1 VSRPV
6 IANLTLR
13 IESIMKARFLLTALV
28 VAAVVGCDHTLTTTP
43 VDRIPSE
50 NEVVDASTARAALI
64 GAYDGLQSLSYYGRQ
79 FLILG
84 DLSSD
89 NARHRGTFQYL
100 HDVDLIQVKADNT
113 AITGVWGAIYDAL
126 ARANTVID
134 RVQKVSG
141 LTDTEKNEI
150 LGEAYFL
157 RALHL
162 HNAVKF
168 WGDVPMPLTPIASAD
183 DAGLVT
189 RAPKAQ
195 VYTQILVDLTKAEG
209 MITNAK
215 QTKQASLGAV
225 RSLRARVMLYQ
236 GNYQG
241 ALDATT
247 TVLAMGYSLEPV
259 FANLNTADGT
269 ATPEDIF
276 RLVFTP
282 QEYNEMGYYYL
293 RAGRREVAVTPGLNA
308 AFEPGDVRKA
318 ATVAPSGSEFQGVK
332 WPTTIGGEDIHVI
345 RLAEVI
351 LIRAESY
358 ARLNGPGQLALAV
371 AEYNKI
377 RVRAKL
383 APHVLG
389 VDVTTQT
396 DVLNAIDKERRLE
409 LALEGDRWPDLNRT
423 GRAAAV
429 MALTPDRTYQ
439 LLYPI
444 PAREVVVAPGLT
456 QNPGY

>member
-1 VSRPV
+1 MSRPA
-6 IANLTLR
+6 IANLTTR
-13 IESIMKARFLLTALV
+13 IESIMKPRFLLTAVALF
-28 VAAVVGCDHTLTTTP
+28 AAVSCDSALTTTP
-43 VDRIPSE
+43 VDRIPAE
-50 NEVVDASTARAALI
+50 NEIVDAGTARAALT
-64 GAYDGLQSLSYYGRQ
+64 GAYDGLQALSYYGRN
-79 FLILG
+79 FLVLG

-100 HDVDLIQVKADNT
+100 KDIDLYQTQADNT
-113 AITGVWGAIYDAL
+113 AISGVWGAIYDAL
-126 ARANTVID
+126 ARANTVLD
-134 RVQKVSG
+134 RVPSVQG

-162 HNAVKF
+162 HNLVKF
-168 WGDVPMPLTPIASAD
+168 WGDVPMPLAPITSAD
-183 DAGLVT
+183 EAALVT

-195 VYTQILVDLTKAEG
+195 VYTQILADLGKAET

-215 QTKQASLGAV
+215 QTPRASLGAV
-225 RSLRARVMLYQ
+225 RSLRARVMLYMA
-236 GNYQG
+236 NYQG

-247 TVLAMGYSLEPV
+247 AVLGMGYSLEPT
-259 FANLNTADGT
+259 FRNLNTADGT

-276 RLVFTP
+276 RVTFTP

-293 RAGRREVAVTPGLNA
+293 RAGRREVAVTPNLNA
-308 AFEPGDVRKA
+308 AFEVGDVRKA
-318 ATVAPSGSEFQGVK
+318 ATDSASGSEFQGMK

-345 RLAEVI
+345 RFAEVI
-351 LIRAESY
+351 LIRAEAY
-358 ARLNGPGQLALAV
+358 ARLNGAGQLGLAV

-389 VDVTTQT
+389 IDVTTQT

-429 MALTPDRTYQ
+429 MGLTPGQTFQ

-444 PAREVVVAPGLT
+444 PQRERVVAPALT

>member
-1 VSRPV
+1 
-6 IANLTLR
+6 
-13 IESIMKARFLLTALV
+13 MKPRLLLTALALV
-28 VAAVVGCDHTLTTTP
+28 VVVGCDDALTTTP

-50 NEVVDASTARAALI
+50 NEIVDAGTARAALI

-79 FLILG
+79 FLVLG

-89 NARHRGTFQYL
+89 NVRHRGTFQYL
-100 HDVDLIQVKADNT
+100 GDIDRNQVKSDNT
-113 AITGVWGAIYDAL
+113 AITSVWGAIYDAL

-134 RVQKVSG
+134 RVQNVTG
-141 LTDTEKNEI
+141 LTDADKNQL

-162 HNAVKF
+162 HNLVKF
-168 WGDVPMPLTPIASAD
+168 WGDVPMPLTPITNAE
-183 DAGLVT
+183 DAALVV
-189 RAPKAQ
+189 RSPKAT
-195 VYTQILVDLTKAEG
+195 VYAQILADLAKAES

-247 TVLAMGYSLEPV
+247 AVLAMGYALEPT

-276 RLVFTP
+276 RVVFTP

-293 RAGRREVAVTPGLNA
+293 RAGRREVAPTPALNA
-308 AFEPGDVRKA
+308 AFETGDVRKA
-318 ATVAPSGSEFQGVK
+318 STVAPSGSEFQGTK

-345 RLAEVI
+345 RFAEVL
-351 LIRAESY
+351 LIRAEAY
-358 ARLNGPGQLALAV
+358 ARLNGAGQLGLAV
-371 AEYNKI
+371 TEYNRI

-389 VDVTTQT
+389 VDVTTQN

-429 MALTPDRTYQ
+429 MGLTPDRTFQ

-444 PAREVVVAPGLT
+444 PERERIAATGLT